1 MPKQQKI
8 IYKVYIL
15 KNLISSSTEIFHSD
29 FELFKSLVTGNTS
42 SNIGAKEEDWQKW
55 TAKESE
61 APHVQFL
68 TEIFGKL

>member
-15 KNLISSSTEIFHSD
+15 KNLITSSTEIFHSD

-42 SNIGAKEEDWQKW
+42 SNIVPKKKIDK
-55 TAKESE
+55 SE
-61 APHVQFL
+61 QLRKVRL
-68 TEIFGKL
+68 LMSSS